1 MQINKKQ
8 DWTITA
14 LAFSLTNISTFSER
28 LVGWKVS
35 WTEGDVTFQLSVI
48 TIKIKQKWKDYRQRV
63 PPRRPPLL
71 LTIWGMALQLLCQI
85 AIIITIGSLWHISNT
100 HNGIARVGDDR
111 DPSFDSKGFHPPPI
125 LSSSI
130 VWATVPA
137 WIMSAYSSLWS
148 AMLDALKKVQPLL
161 ELEKANQKPYNWVER
176 WNNIWKWLL
185 QRLSPSKKSSGPT
198 AQPSPGAVSNHSTV
212 DRTLLLDYGEWPVIN
227 GLRAIRKGHVI
238 LGICLIL
245 RAALWTAGGLTAAMF
260 AVVLVPAE
268 SQASLRSTHYFDEY
282 LGWASGIGSSNS
294 SLTPALDLVSATVL
308 RDGEDY
314 PWTTDTHSFLPYLP
328 VSWDGPG
335 NYSFDTEAYSAT
347 VECDVTT
354 EEDLARVEGIR
365 SVVEEE
371 DDLNSSQLQLGFQSG
386 GCNVEKSFLVTNN
399 TLLYARTWQV
409 DCNLGNGRARLGMF
423 SGVYNSTAKFRL
435 SNLSV
440 ITCQPLIYKSRVTLN
455 MSFSNNT
462 REPKIISVSER
473 HKQRVWPFFL
483 SGWLRNIPLYSVF
496 DPTVYNDMDTF
507 SRLVIGH
514 ASGKP
519 ILDDLPEK
527 DRISTAF
534 ETVFAALFSNFV
546 TLQAYSSSPAKKI
559 IGTLSRLERRLF
571 VVEAASAAIVAII
584 VATLVTTIVLA
595 AHLYRQRH
603 ILERYLDLMLG
614 TALLLRDAS
623 SSGLEIYLED
633 LI

>member
-1 MQINKKQ
+1 MDRLPTKSPSQKA
-8 DWTITA
+8 TA
-14 LAFSLTNISTFSER
+14 TSY
-28 LVGWKVS
+28 
-35 WTEGDVTFQLSVI
+35 QL
-48 TIKIKQKWKDYRQRV
+48 
-63 PPRRPPLL
+63 
-71 LTIWGMALQLLCQI
+71 
-85 AIIITIGSLWHISNT
+85 GSLWHISDT

-111 DPSFDSKGFHPPPI
+111 DPSFDSKGFHPPEI

-130 VWATVPA
+130 VWATIPA

-161 ELEKANQKPYNWVER
+161 ELEKANQKPNHWAER
-176 WNNIWKWLL
+176 WKNIWKWLL
-185 QRLSPSKKSSGPT
+185 QRLSPLRKSSAPT
-198 AQPSPGAVSNHSTV
+198 AQPSLGAVSNHSTV

-227 GLRAIRKGHVI
+227 GLRAISKGHVI

-268 SQASLRSTHYFDEY
+268 SQVSLRSTHYFDEY
-282 LGWASGIGSSNS
+282 LRWASGVGSSNS

-347 VECDVTT
+347 VECNVTT
-354 EEDLARVEGIR
+354 EEDLARVGGIQ
-365 SVVEEE
+365 SVVGEE
-371 DDLNSSQLQLGFQSG
+371 DELNSSQLQLGFKSG
-386 GCNVEKSFLVTNN
+386 GCNVEKSYLITNN

-409 DCNLGNGRARLGMF
+409 DCNLGNGRAKLGML

-455 MSFSNNT
+455 MAFTNNT
-462 REPKIISVSER
+462 RAPKIISVSER
-473 HKQRVWPFFL
+473 NKQQIWPFFV
-483 SGWLRNIPLYSVF
+483 STWLRNIPLYSVF
-496 DPTVYNDMDTF
+496 DPTVYSDMDTF

-514 ASGKP
+514 ASGRP

-527 DRISTAF
+527 GRISASF

-546 TLQAYSSSPAKKI
+546 TLQAYSSAPTKQI
-559 IGTLSRLERRLF
+559 TGTVSRLERRLF
-571 VVEAASAAIVAII
+571 VVWTASAAIVAII
-584 VATLVTTIVLA
+584 AATLVTTIILA

-603 ILERYLDLMLG
+603 FLERYLDLMLG
-614 TALLLRDAS
+614 TALLLRDTS
-623 SSGLEIYLED
+623 SSGLETYLEELISRAGGKAGGLENINIVEFAKQESD
-633 LI
+633 LRNRHVLVDGTPRKLKVQ

>member
-1 MQINKKQ
+1 
-8 DWTITA
+8 
-14 LAFSLTNISTFSER
+14 
-28 LVGWKVS
+28 
-35 WTEGDVTFQLSVI
+35 
-48 TIKIKQKWKDYRQRV
+48 
-63 PPRRPPLL
+63 
-71 LTIWGMALQLLCQI
+71 
-85 AIIITIGSLWHISNT
+85 
-100 HNGIARVGDDR
+100 
-111 DPSFDSKGFHPPPI
+111 
-125 LSSSI
+125 
-130 VWATVPA
+130 
-137 WIMSAYSSLWS
+137 
-148 AMLDALKKVQPLL
+148 
-161 ELEKANQKPYNWVER
+161 
-176 WNNIWKWLL
+176 
-185 QRLSPSKKSSGPT
+185 
-198 AQPSPGAVSNHSTV
+198 
-212 DRTLLLDYGEWPVIN
+212 
-227 GLRAIRKGHVI
+227 
-238 LGICLIL
+238 
-245 RAALWTAGGLTAAMF
+245 MF
-260 AVVLVPAE
+260 VVVLVPAE
-268 SQASLRSTHYFDEY
+268 SRASLRSTHYFDEY
-282 LGWASGIGSSNS
+282 LGWASGIGSNNS

-314 PWTTDTHSFLPYLP
+314 PWTTDAHSFLPYLP

-354 EEDLARVEGIR
+354 EEDLARGGGIR

-409 DCNLGNGRARLGMF
+409 DCNLGNGRARFGMF

-440 ITCQPLIYKSRVTLN
+440 ITCQLLIYKSRVTLN

-473 HKQRVWPFFL
+473 HKQQVWPFFL
-483 SGWLRNIPLYSVF
+483 SGWMRNIPLYSVF
-496 DPTVYNDMDTF
+496 DPIVYNDMDTF

-546 TLQAYSSSPAKKI
+546 TLQAYSSAPAKNI
-559 IGTLSRLERRLF
+559 IGTLSRLERWLF

-584 VATLVTTIVLA
+584 VATLVTSIVLA

-614 TALLLRDAS
+614 TALLLRDVS
-623 SSGLEIYLED
+623 SSGLETYLED
-633 LI
+633 LVSRAGGRQEDWKILTLWSLLNRRRI

>member
-1 MQINKKQ
+1 
-8 DWTITA
+8 
-14 LAFSLTNISTFSER
+14 
-28 LVGWKVS
+28 
-35 WTEGDVTFQLSVI
+35 
-48 TIKIKQKWKDYRQRV
+48 
-63 PPRRPPLL
+63 
-71 LTIWGMALQLLCQI
+71 
-85 AIIITIGSLWHISNT
+85 
-100 HNGIARVGDDR
+100 
-111 DPSFDSKGFHPPPI
+111 
-125 LSSSI
+125 
-130 VWATVPA
+130 
-137 WIMSAYSSLWS
+137 
-148 AMLDALKKVQPLL
+148 MLDALKKMQPLL
-161 ELEKANQKPYNWVER
+161 ELEKANQKPYRWVEQ
-176 WNNIWKWLL
+176 WKSIWETFL
-185 QRLSPSKKSSGPT
+185 QRLSPLRKPSGPT
-198 AQPSPGAVSNHSTV
+198 AQPFPAAVSNHSTV

-227 GLRAIRKGHVI
+227 GLRAIWKRHVI

-268 SQASLRSTHYFDEY
+268 SQVSLQSSHFFDEY
-282 LGWASGIGSSNS
+282 LRWASGAGSSNS

-314 PWTTDTHSFLPYLP
+314 PWTTETHSFLPYLP

-335 NYSFDTEAYSAT
+335 NYSFDTESYSAT
-347 VECDVTT
+347 VECNVTT
-354 EEDLARVEGIR
+354 EEDLARVGGIR
-365 SVVEEE
+365 SVVEEDE
-371 DDLNSSQLQLGFQSG
+371 DELNSSQLQLGFKSG

-455 MSFSNNT
+455 MAFLNNT
-462 REPKIISVSER
+462 RAPKIISVSER
-473 HKQRVWPFFL
+473 NKQQVWPFFV

-527 DRISTAF
+527 DQISTSF
-534 ETVFAALFSNFV
+534 GTVFAALFSNFV
-546 TLQAYSSSPAKKI
+546 TLQAYSSAPTMKI
-559 IGTLSRLERRLF
+559 TGTVSRLERRLF
-571 VVEAASAAIVAII
+571 VVWTASAAIVAII

-595 AHLYRQRH
+595 VHLYRQRH

-623 SSGLEIYLED
+623 SSGLETYLGD
-633 LI
+633 LISRARGKAGGLDNTNLVEFAKRESDLRNRHVIVDETPRKLKFL